1 MNLEDTILSA
11 YHSIKSNPMR
21 SFLTI
26 LGIIIGVAAVIAMVA
41 IGQGAQ
47 YSVQKQIESL
57 GTNVLVVFPGATTQ
71 TGRVRMEAG
80 MVSRLTVEDVEAI
93 KNQCNA
99 VAYATPI
106 VRTGAQ
112 IIYGNNNWRTGIY
125 GVNTDYFQIRAW
137 GLSAGSYFTEQDV
150 KAGAK
155 VCVIG
160 QTVKNA
166 LFGEED
172 PIGKIIRIRDVPV
185 KVVGVL
191 EPKGQNVMGQ
201 DQDDIIVAP
210 YTTVMTRL
218 SRFFFI
224 GSILVSAVSPNLI
237 PVAQQQITQ
246 VLREKHKIQ
255 PWQEDDFT
263 VRTQDEIAS
272 TAQETSRI
280 MTILLGSIAS
290 VSLIVGGIGVMNI
303 MLVSVTERTREI
315 GIRISVGARKRDI
328 LFQFL
333 LESVVLTLTGGIF
346 GIIFGILLSKLISGF
361 AGWPVFIS
369 VGAIVLAFA
378 FSAAVGIFFGFYPAR
393 KAANL
398 NPVEALRYE

>member
-1 MNLEDTILSA
+1 MNIEDTILSA

-41 IGQGAQ
+41 VGQGAQ

-57 GTNVLVVFPGATTQ
+57 GTNVLVVFPGAQMQ

-80 MVSRLTVEDVEAI
+80 FTSRLTIEDVEAI
-93 KNQCNA
+93 KTQCDA
-99 VAYATPI
+99 VAFATPI
-106 VRTGAQ
+106 VRTMSQ
-112 IIYGNNNWRTGIY
+112 VIYGNNNWRTGIY

-137 GLSAGSYFTEQDV
+137 GLSAGNYFTEQDV

-210 YTTVMTRL
+210 YTTVMSRL

-224 GSILVSAVSPNLI
+224 GSILVSAVNQSLI

-263 VRTQDEIAS
+263 VRTQTEIAS
-272 TAQETSRI
+272 AAQETSRI

-333 LESVVLTLTGGIF
+333 LEAVVLTVTGGIF
-346 GIIFGILLSKLISGF
+346 GIILGVFLSKIISGF

-369 VGAIVLAFA
+369 VGAILLAFG
-378 FSAAVGIFFGFYPAR
+378 FSAGVGIFFGFYPAR

>member
-1 MNLEDTILSA
+1 MNIEDTILSA

-41 IGQGAQ
+41 VGQGAQ

-57 GTNVLVVFPGATTQ
+57 GTNVLVVFPGAQMQ

-80 MVSRLTVEDVEAI
+80 FTSRLTIEDVEAI
-93 KNQCNA
+93 KTQCDA
-99 VAYATPI
+99 VAFATPI
-106 VRTGAQ
+106 VRTMSQ
-112 IIYGNNNWRTGIY
+112 VIYGNNNWRTGIY

-137 GLSAGSYFTEQDV
+137 GLSAGNYFTEQDV

-210 YTTVMTRL
+210 YTTVMSRL

-224 GSILVSAVSPNLI
+224 GSILVSAVNQSLI

-263 VRTQDEIAS
+263 VRTQTEIAS

-333 LESVVLTLTGGIF
+333 LEAVVLTVTGGIF
-346 GIIFGILLSKLISGF
+346 GIILGVFLSKIISGF

-369 VGAIVLAFA
+369 VGAILLAFG
-378 FSAAVGIFFGFYPAR
+378 FSAGVGIFFGFYPAR

>member
-1 MNLEDTILSA
+1 MNLEDIILSA

-41 IGQGAQ
+41 VGQGAQ

-57 GTNVLVVFPGATTQ
+57 GTNVLVVFPGAPTQ
-71 TGRVRMEAG
+71 SGRVRMEVG
-80 MVSRLTVEDVEAI
+80 FSSRLTVEDVEAI
-93 KNQCNA
+93 KNQCDA
-99 VAYATPI
+99 VAYVTPV
-106 VRTGAQ
+106 VRTMSQ
-112 IIYGNNNWRTGIY
+112 VIYGNNNWRTGIY

-166 LFGEED
+166 LFGDED

-224 GSILVSAVSPNLI
+224 GSILVSAVSQNLI

-263 VRTQDEIAS
+263 VRTQTEIAS

-333 LESVVLTLTGGIF
+333 LEAVVLTVTGGIF
-346 GIIFGILLSKLISGF
+346 GIILGVLISRVISGF

-369 VGAIVLAFA
+369 VGAILLAFG

>member
-1 MNLEDTILSA
+1 MNIEDTILSA

-41 IGQGAQ
+41 VGQGAQ
-47 YSVQKQIESL
+47 YSVKKQIESL
-57 GTNVLVVFPGATTQ
+57 GTNVLVVFPGAQTQ

-80 MVSRLTVEDVEAI
+80 FTSRLTIEDVEAI
-93 KNQCNA
+93 KTQCDA
-99 VAYATPI
+99 VAFATPI
-106 VRTGAQ
+106 VRTMSQ
-112 IIYGNNNWRTGIY
+112 VIYGNNNWRTGIY

-137 GLSAGSYFTEQDV
+137 GLSAGNYFTEQDV

-210 YTTVMTRL
+210 YTTVMSRL

-224 GSILVSAVSPNLI
+224 GSILVSAVNQSLI

-263 VRTQDEIAS
+263 VRTQTEIAS
-272 TAQETSRI
+272 AAQEASRI

-328 LFQFL
+328 LSQFL
-333 LESVVLTLTGGIF
+333 LEAVVLTVTGGIF
-346 GIIFGILLSKLISGF
+346 GIILGVFLSKIISGF

-369 VGAIVLAFA
+369 VGAILLAFG
-378 FSAAVGIFFGFYPAR
+378 FSAGVGIFFGFYPAR

>member
-11 YHSIKSNPMR
+11 YNSIRSNPMR

-26 LGIIIGVAAVIAMVA
+26 LGIIIGVAAVIAMIAV
-41 IGQGAQ
+41 GQGAQ

-57 GTNVLVVFPGATTQ
+57 GTNVLVVFPGAQMQ

-80 MVSRLTVEDVEAI
+80 FTSRLTIEDVEAI
-93 KNQCNA
+93 KNQCDA
-99 VAYATPI
+99 VAYVTPI
-106 VRTGAQ
+106 VRTMAQ
-112 IIYGNNNWRTGIY
+112 VIYGNNNWRTGIY

-137 GLSAGSYFTEQDV
+137 GLSSGSYFTEQDV

-201 DQDDIIVAP
+201 DQDDIIIAP
-210 YTTVMTRL
+210 YTTVMSRL
-218 SRFFFI
+218 SRFYFI
-224 GSILVSAVSPNLI
+224 GSILVSAVSSNLI
-237 PVAQQQITQ
+237 PVAQQQVTQ

-263 VRTQDEIAS
+263 VRTQTEIAS

-333 LESVVLTLTGGIF
+333 LEAVVLTVTGGIF
-346 GIIFGILLSKLISGF
+346 GIILGIVLSQIISNF

-369 VGAIVLAFA
+369 VGAILLAFG

>member
-57 GTNVLVVFPGATTQ
+57 GTNVLVVFPGAQTQ
-71 TGRVRMEAG
+71 TGRVRMEVG
-80 MVSRLTVEDVEAI
+80 MVSRLTIEDVEAI
-93 KNQCNA
+93 KSQCDA

-112 IIYGNNNWRTGIY
+112 VIYGNNNWRTGIY

-137 GLSAGSYFTEQDV
+137 RVSSGNYFTEQDV

-166 LFGEED
+166 LFGDED
-172 PIGKIIRIRDVPV
+172 PVGKIIRIRDVPV

-201 DQDDIIVAP
+201 DQDDIIIAP

-333 LESVVLTLTGGIF
+333 LESVVLTLTGGIL
-346 GIIFGILLSKLISGF
+346 GIILGVLLSKVISGF
-361 AGWPVFIS
+361 AGWPVFVS
-369 VGAIVLAFA
+369 AGAILLAFS

>member
-41 IGQGAQ
+41 VGQGAQ

-57 GTNVLVVFPGATTQ
+57 GTNVLVVFPGASTQ
-71 TGRVRMEAG
+71 TGRVRVEAG
-80 MVSRLTVEDVEAI
+80 FVSRLTIEDVEAI
-93 KNQCNA
+93 KNQCDA

-106 VRTGAQ
+106 VRTMTQ
-112 IIYGNNNWRTGIY
+112 VIYGNNNWRTGIY

-137 GLSAGSYFTEQDV
+137 GLSSGSYFTEQDV
-150 KAGAK
+150 RAGTK
-155 VCVIG
+155 VCIIG

-172 PIGKIIRIRDVPV
+172 PIGKIIRIRNVPV
-185 KVVGVL
+185 KVIGVL

-210 YTTVMTRL
+210 YTTVMSRL
-218 SRFFFI
+218 SRFYFI
-224 GSILVSAVSPNLI
+224 SSILVSAVSSNLI
-237 PVAQQQITQ
+237 PVAQQQVTQ

-255 PWQEDDFT
+255 AWQEDDFT
-263 VRTQDEIAS
+263 VRTQTEIAS
-272 TAQETSRI
+272 TAQEMSRI

-333 LESVVLTLTGGIF
+333 LESVVLTVTGGIF
-346 GIIFGILLSKLISGF
+346 GIILGVIFSQIISNF

-369 VGAIVLAFA
+369 VGAILLAFG
-378 FSAAVGIFFGFYPAR
+378 FSAGVGIFFGFYPAR